1 MSDEKST
8 ERRIELEPGELRL
21 SGHAVT
27 MKISKQPAEPLFR
40 KGVYL
45 ALQQLGSVERGQ
57 EAGLLP
63 ADLSDYELV
72 DDPSGI
78 RLSYA
83 AGRLLHGILAIY
95 ESTGANEEGTY
106 RGHFTS
112 YEETEDKR
120 GKITQVRTPGL
131 YVMETELL
139 DAYGAAKIAD
149 GRYSKAHRK
158 LVREALHELE
168 TVKQSILYK
177 RRERL
182 GKGAKRPTAKV
193 TASLITLQKV
203 EVFDDIAEAR
213 EGGDPRATWYKITPQ
228 LILVDRVATFHIRSH
243 VALYAQIDEVLADL
257 RDTRRGRKGEYHA
270 RFIEFVQTVNMADVR
285 IGLRKLATRI
295 RLGYMADHR
304 RYSDMRRAVEE
315 AAEVAHRLGYL
326 LEPMVIAGP
335 DDQPICYLKPNPEL
349 TRVKAPKR
357 LAAGIDAAGEEGR
370 GGLNL

>member
-1 MSDEKST
+1 MSDKKQSPEQRAEPTGLAVNVSLGDALVTARGST
-8 ERRIELEPGELRL
+8 IG
-21 SGHAVT
+21 
-27 MKISKQPAEPLFR
+27 EPLFR

-45 ALQQLGSVERGQ
+45 ALQQLGSLERGQ
-57 EAGLLP
+57 AAGLLP
-63 ADLSDYELV
+63 ADLKDYELV

-95 ESTGANEEGTY
+95 ESTGTNEEGGY

-131 YVMETELL
+131 YVTEPELL

-168 TVKQSILYK
+168 TVKHSILYR
-177 RRERL
+177 RRERA
-182 GKGAKRPTAKV
+182 GKSVNRPTAKV

-203 EVFDDIAEAR
+203 EFFDDIAEAR

-228 LILVDRVATFHIRSH
+228 LILVDRVSGFHFRSH
-243 VALYAQIDEVLADL
+243 VALYAQIDNVLAEL
-257 RDTRRGRKGEYHA
+257 RDTKRGRKGEYHV
-270 RFIEFVQTVNMADVR
+270 RFIEFVQSVDMPEVK
-285 IGLRKLATRI
+285 IGLKKLATKI
-295 RLGYMADHR
+295 RLGYMAEQR
-304 RYSDMRRAVEE
+304 RYGDMRRAVEE
-315 AAEVAHRLGYL
+315 AAVVAHRLGYL
-326 LEPMVIAGP
+326 LEPMIIAGP
-335 DDQPICYLKPNPEL
+335 DDQPMCYLKLNPEL
-349 TRVKAPKR
+349 CTRVKAPR
-357 LAAGIDAAGEEGR
+357 QLGPGDVAAAGGEG
-370 GGLNL
+370 